1 MIQKVFLQIIILL
14 SKGRDVMKHKGIER
28 QRSRVGF
35 TFVSI
40 WIVGF
45 AFFTLYPM
53 IESLIYVF
61 SDIDIATNSK
71 TFVGIHNLDYIFNS
85 DPYFVRHVVESLGD
99 LLYQIPMILIY
110 STFFGLVLNQKFMGR
125 TLVRVIMFFPVIVA
139 SGLVMEILNGDYMAQ
154 QLLTGDKSSA
164 LFNADIIRTFLLKM
178 NLSVDLVDMLSGWAN
193 NIFQLSWKSGIQTI
207 LVLAALQGISSSVY
221 EAAKIEGAT
230 GWEIF
235 WKISLPMISPI
246 LLINVVYTVV
256 DSFTDLSSPVMSY
269 IVEQQNQLRL
279 ELASTMAWVY
289 SILVFAMVGIIFLV
303 VGRMVVYSN
312 K

>member
-1 MIQKVFLQIIILL
+1 
-14 SKGRDVMKHKGIER
+14 MKKRRGIEE
-28 QRSRVGF
+28 QRARVGF
-35 TFVSI
+35 SFVSI
-40 WIVGF
+40 WIIGF
-45 AFFTLYPM
+45 AVFTLYPM
-53 IESLIYVF
+53 IESLVYVF
-61 SDIDIATNSK
+61 SDIDISTNEK
-71 TFVGIHNLDYIFNS
+71 TFVGLTNLDYIFNT
-85 DPYFVRHVVESLGD
+85 DPYFVRYITESLGD

-110 STFFGLVLNQKFMGR
+110 STFFGMVLNQKFIGR

-139 SGLVMEILNGDYMAQ
+139 SGLVMNILNGDYVAQ

-164 LFNADIIRTFLLKM
+164 LFNADVIRTFLLKM

-193 NIFQLSWKSGIQTI
+193 NIFQLSWKSGIQII
-207 LVLAALQGISSSVY
+207 LVLAGLQGISTSVY

-246 LLINVVYTVV
+246 LLINIVYTVV
-256 DSFTDLSSPVMSY
+256 DSFTDLSSPVMKY

-279 ELASTMAWVY
+279 ELASTMAWIY
-289 SILVFAMVGIIFLV
+289 SILVFAMVGIVFAV
-303 VGRMVVYSN
+303 VGKLVVYSN

>member
-1 MIQKVFLQIIILL
+1 
-14 SKGRDVMKHKGIER
+14 MKRRGIEA
-28 QRSRVGF
+28 QRARVGF
-35 TFVSI
+35 SFVAI
-40 WIVGF
+40 WIIGF
-45 AFFTLYPM
+45 AVFTLYPM

-61 SDIDIATNSK
+61 SDIDISTNGK
-71 TFVGIHNLDYIFNS
+71 TFVGMTNLDYIFNT
-85 DPYFVRHVVESLGD
+85 DPYFVRHITESFGD

-110 STFFGLVLNQKFMGR
+110 STFFGMVLNQKFIGR

-139 SGLVMEILNGDYMAQ
+139 SGLVMSILSGDYIAQ

-164 LFNADIIRTFLLKM
+164 LFNVDIIRTFLLKL
-178 NLSVDLVDMLSGWAN
+178 NLSVDLVDMLTGWAN
-193 NIFQLSWKSGIQTI
+193 NIFQLSWKSGIQII
-207 LVLAALQGISSSVY
+207 LVLAGLQGISSSVY

-256 DSFTDLSSPVMSY
+256 DSFTDLSSPVMKY
-269 IVEQQNQLRL
+269 IVEQQNQLKL

-289 SILVFAMVGIIFLV
+289 SLLVFAVIGVVFAV
-303 VGRMVVYSN
+303 VGKMVVYSN

>member
-1 MIQKVFLQIIILL
+1 
-14 SKGRDVMKHKGIER
+14 MKRRGIEA
-28 QRSRVGF
+28 QRARVGF
-35 TFVSI
+35 SFVAI
-40 WIVGF
+40 WIIGF
-45 AFFTLYPM
+45 AVFTLYPM

-61 SDIDIATNSK
+61 SDIDISTNGK
-71 TFVGIHNLDYIFNS
+71 TFVGMTNLDYIFNT
-85 DPYFVRHVVESLGD
+85 DPYFVRHITESFGD

-110 STFFGLVLNQKFMGR
+110 STFFGMVLNQKFIGR

-139 SGLVMEILNGDYMAQ
+139 SGLVMSILSGDYIAQ

-164 LFNADIIRTFLLKM
+164 LFNVDIIRTFLLKM
-178 NLSVDLVDMLSGWAN
+178 NLSVDLVDMLTGWAN
-193 NIFQLSWKSGIQTI
+193 NIFQLSWKSGIQII
-207 LVLAALQGISSSVY
+207 LVLAGLQGISSSVY

-256 DSFTDLSSPVMSY
+256 DSFTDLSSPVMKY
-269 IVEQQNQLRL
+269 IVEQQNQLKL

-289 SILVFAMVGIIFLV
+289 SLLVFAVIGVVFAV
-303 VGRMVVYSN
+303 VGKMVVYSN

>member
-1 MIQKVFLQIIILL
+1 
-14 SKGRDVMKHKGIER
+14 MKRRGIEQ
-28 QRSRVGF
+28 QRARVGF
-35 TFVSI
+35 SFVSI
-40 WIVGF
+40 WIIGF
-45 AFFTLYPM
+45 AVFTLYPM
-53 IESLIYVF
+53 IESLVYVF
-61 SDIDIATNSK
+61 SDIDISTNEK
-71 TFVGIHNLDYIFNS
+71 TFVGLTNLNYIFKE
-85 DPYFVRHVVESLGD
+85 DPYFVRYITESLGD

-110 STFFGLVLNQKFMGR
+110 STFFGMVLNQKFVGR

-139 SGLVMEILNGDYMAQ
+139 SGLVMNILNGDYIAQ

-178 NLSVDLVDMLSGWAN
+178 NLSVDIVDMLSGWAN
-193 NIFQLSWKSGIQTI
+193 NIFQLSWKSGIQII
-207 LVLAALQGISSSVY
+207 LVLAGLQGISTSVY

-256 DSFTDLSSPVMSY
+256 DSFTDLSSPVMNY
-269 IVEQQNQLRL
+269 IVQQQNQLRL

-289 SILVFAMVGIIFLV
+289 SILVFAMVGIVFAI
-303 VGRMVVYSN
+303 VGKMVVYSN

>member
-1 MIQKVFLQIIILL
+1 
-14 SKGRDVMKHKGIER
+14 MKRRGIEA
-28 QRSRVGF
+28 QRARVGF
-35 TFVSI
+35 SFVAI

-45 AFFTLYPM
+45 AVFTLYPM

-61 SDIDIATNSK
+61 SDIDISTNGK
-71 TFVGIHNLDYIFNS
+71 TFVGMTNLDYVFNT
-85 DPYFVRHVVESLGD
+85 DPYFVRHITESFGD

-110 STFFGLVLNQKFMGR
+110 STFFGMVLNQKFIGR

-139 SGLVMEILNGDYMAQ
+139 SGLVMSILSGDYIAQ

-164 LFNADIIRTFLLKM
+164 LFNVDIIRTFLLKM
-178 NLSVDLVDMLSGWAN
+178 HLGVDLVDMLTGWAN
-193 NIFQLSWKSGIQTI
+193 NIFQLSWKSGIQII
-207 LVLAALQGISSSVY
+207 LVLAGLQGISSSVY

-256 DSFTDLSSPVMSY
+256 DSFTDLSSPVMKY
-269 IVEQQNQLRL
+269 IVEQQNQLKL
-279 ELASTMAWVY
+279 ELASTMAWIY
-289 SILVFAMVGIIFLV
+289 SLLVFAVIGIVFAIVGK
-303 VGRMVVYSN
+303 MVVYSN

>member
-1 MIQKVFLQIIILL
+1 
-14 SKGRDVMKHKGIER
+14 MKRRGIEA
-28 QRSRVGF
+28 QRARVGF
-35 TFVSI
+35 SFVAI
-40 WIVGF
+40 WIIGF
-45 AFFTLYPM
+45 AVFTLYPM

-61 SDIDIATNSK
+61 SDIDISTNEK
-71 TFVGIHNLDYIFNS
+71 TFVGMTNLDYIFNT
-85 DPYFVRHVVESLGD
+85 DPYFVRYITESLGD

-110 STFFGLVLNQKFMGR
+110 STFFGMVLNQKFIGR

-139 SGLVMEILNGDYMAQ
+139 SGLVMNILNGDYIAQ

-164 LFNADIIRTFLLKM
+164 LFNVDIIRTFLLKM
-178 NLSVDLVDMLSGWAN
+178 NLSVDLVDMLTSWAN
-193 NIFQLSWKSGIQTI
+193 NIFQLSWKSGIQII
-207 LVLAALQGISSSVY
+207 LVLAGLQGISTSVY

-256 DSFTDLSSPVMSY
+256 DSFTDLSSPVMNY
-269 IVEQQNQLRL
+269 IVQQQNQLRL

-289 SILVFAMVGIIFLV
+289 SILVFAMVGIVFAV
-303 VGRMVVYSN
+303 VGKMVVYSN

>member
-1 MIQKVFLQIIILL
+1 
-14 SKGRDVMKHKGIER
+14 MKRRGIEA
-28 QRSRVGF
+28 QRARVGF
-35 TFVSI
+35 SFVAI
-40 WIVGF
+40 WIIGF
-45 AFFTLYPM
+45 AVFTLYPM
-53 IESLIYVF
+53 IESLVYVF
-61 SDIDIATNSK
+61 SDIDISTNGK
-71 TFVGIHNLDYIFNS
+71 TFVGMTNLDYIFNT
-85 DPYFVRHVVESLGD
+85 DPYFVRHITESFGD

-110 STFFGLVLNQKFMGR
+110 STFFGMVLNQKFVGR

-139 SGLVMEILNGDYMAQ
+139 SGLVMSILSGDYIAQ

-164 LFNADIIRTFLLKM
+164 LFNVDIIRTFLLKM
-178 NLSVDLVDMLSGWAN
+178 NLSVDLVDMLTGWAN
-193 NIFQLSWKSGIQTI
+193 NIFQLSWKSGIQII
-207 LVLAALQGISSSVY
+207 LVLAGLQGISTSVY

-256 DSFTDLSSPVMSY
+256 DSFTDLSSPVMKY
-269 IVEQQNQLRL
+269 IVEQQNQLKL

-289 SILVFAMVGIIFLV
+289 SLLVFAVIGIVFAV
-303 VGRMVVYSN
+303 VGKMVVYSN

>member
-1 MIQKVFLQIIILL
+1 
-14 SKGRDVMKHKGIER
+14 MKHKGIES

-35 TFVSI
+35 SFVSI

-45 AFFTLYPM
+45 IFFTLYPM
-53 IESLIYVF
+53 IDSLIYIF

-71 TFVGIHNLDYIFNS
+71 EFVGMYNLDYVFNS
-85 DPYFVRHVVESLGD
+85 DPYFVRNVVESLGD

-110 STFFGLVLNQKFMGR
+110 STFFGMVLNQKFFGR

-139 SGLVMEILNGDYMAQ
+139 SGLVMNILNGDYVAQ

-279 ELASTMAWVY
+279 ELASTMAWIY
-289 SILVFAMVGIIFLV
+289 SVMVFAMVGIVFLA

>member
-1 MIQKVFLQIIILL
+1 
-14 SKGRDVMKHKGIER
+14 MKHKGIES
-28 QRSRVGF
+28 QRARVGF
-35 TFVSI
+35 SFVSI

-45 AFFTLYPM
+45 VLFTLYPM

-61 SDIDIATNSK
+61 SNISIATNTK
-71 TFVGIHNLDYIFNS
+71 EFVGMYNLDYVFNS
-85 DPYFVRHVVESLGD
+85 DPYFVRNVVESFGELV
-99 LLYQIPMILIY
+99 YQIPMILIY
-110 STFFGLVLNQKFMGR
+110 STFFGLVLNQKFVGR

-139 SGLVMEILNGDYMAQ
+139 SGLVMNILNGDYTAQ

-164 LFNADIIRTFLLKM
+164 LFNADVIRTFLLKM
-178 NLSVDLVDMLSGWAN
+178 NLGTDLVDMLSNWAN

-235 WKISLPMISPI
+235 WKVSLPMISPI

-256 DSFTDLSSPVMSY
+256 DSFTDLSSPVMGY

-279 ELASTMAWVY
+279 EMASTMAWIY
-289 SILVFAMVGIIFLV
+289 SLLVFAFVGLVFLA
-303 VGRMVVYSN
+303 VGKMVVYSN